1 MSEPVHEL
9 LESIELGREE
19 YRVQHTAL
27 EAALDLLDRI
37 PGADTDGSVRAHV
50 EAALRALL
58 RKIWPYLDELDN
70 GD

>member
-1 MSEPVHEL
+1 MPEPVHEL
-9 LESIELGREE
+9 PESIELGREE

-37 PGADTDGSVRAHV
+37 PEADADRSVRAQV

-70 GD
+70 DD